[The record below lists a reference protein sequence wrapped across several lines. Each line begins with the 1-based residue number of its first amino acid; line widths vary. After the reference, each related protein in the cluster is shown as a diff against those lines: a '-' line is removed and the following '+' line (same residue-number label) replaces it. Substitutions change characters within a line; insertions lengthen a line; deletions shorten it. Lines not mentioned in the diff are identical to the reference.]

1 MPKQQTGL
9 RIDRI
14 LYKQFQQLCQLERLR
29 PGEAVES
36 LMRAAVEAKSITRVH
51 LEAPE
56 RENTVRMFDDALFKS
71 RLARLKKSLEQEE
84 SYLKENGEL
93 PEEPES
99 EYYIDELTQL
109 GRRSVSKELVQEFE
123 ACLSKADKLHEDAE
137 KSRMEGE
144 VIQRTHRHG

>member
-14 LYKQFQQLCQLERLR
+14 LFKQFQQLCLLEKLR

-36 LMRAAVEAKSITRVH
+36 LIRAAVEAKSITGVR

-71 RLARLKKSLEQEE
+71 RLARLKKSLELEE
-84 SYLKENGEL
+84 NYLRETGEL
-93 PEEPES
+93 PEEQDS
-99 EYYIDELTQL
+99 EYFVNELTQL

-123 ACLSKADKLHEDAE
+123 ACLSNADRLYEDAE
-137 KSRMEGE
+137 KSRIDRE
-144 VIQRTHRHG
+144 TKRHIR